1 MKTMWQKQIY
11 SIIRNIF
18 ALTFIISRSS
28 GLIYAFFSCSNYIF
42 HEPSIAGRSWEKSR
56 LLCQNSFEG
65 DLVSIEEEEERN
77 FAKNIIKNLTA
88 IKYFIGLK
96 KVNGKWKWLS
106 NQTVVNSSQAKSP
119 WAPGQPS
126 GTPDLKDNCA
136 TIYGIYLRYLGLFD
150 DMSCTSSAEDAGH
163 ICERAVSCTKD
174 ETDAQATKERQRATS
189 VHSTSRTPW
198 KTQLFLSTAGIDSI
212 APDRDATKEAQ
223 KATPVHSITTAAW
236 KSQCLPSTA
245 EIDSIAPDQHATK
258 EKQKATS
265 VHSTTRT
272 PWKTQPFPT
281 TAEIDSIAPE
291 TTHLGKANKSSYLI
305 AIIASVLVAFVILGI
320 GVALLLLFRPR
331 KKGSK
336 LKIQRCMR
344 QGRSIKLKDL
354 DSMSPA
360 EQEMDAY
367 DSLSDVNRQDACVTT
382 KEGDGG
388 LFLSI
393 QESSAR
399 RPKEALIEK
408 QSYTNSYS
416 DPLHI
421 SATTKPSKVLA
432 KKDTPEQH
440 QVYVH
445 IHSKQEK
452 TAFHL
457 DHAIQHLGE
466 EPSQVTVDKKNCKP
480 SVAISSARLE
490 KELTRDEDAIVKRNV
505 SGQDQCIDCVYAVV
519 DKTKKKRP
527 PTKPA
532 PYQELVY
539 ADLSH
544 SPKKSK
550 NGRIHQESTPTIYAD
565 IDHVESS
572 AMSDSN
578 SQQENEVELT
588 E

>member
-1 MKTMWQKQIY
+1 MWQKQIY
-11 SIIRNIF
+11 SIIRNIV

-28 GLIYAFFSCSNYIF
+28 GLIYASFNCSNYTF
-42 HEPSIAGRSWEKSR
+42 HGTSNAGRSWETSR
-56 LLCQNSFEG
+56 SLCQKSSEG
-65 DLVSIEEEEERN
+65 DLVSIEQEEERN
-77 FAKNIIKNLTA
+77 FVKNIIKNLTT

-96 KVNGKWKWLS
+96 KDNGKWKWLS
-106 NQTVVNSSQAKSP
+106 NQTTVNSSQGESP
-119 WAPGQPS
+119 WAPREPS
-126 GTPDLKDNCA
+126 GTPDRKDNCA
-136 TIYGIYLRYLGLFD
+136 TIYGIYLSALGLFD
-150 DMSCTSSAEDAGH
+150 DMSCIKSAKDAGY

-174 ETDAQATKERQRATS
+174 ET
-189 VHSTSRTPW
+189 
-198 KTQLFLSTAGIDSI
+198 
-212 APDRDATKEAQ
+212 
-223 KATPVHSITTAAW
+223 
-236 KSQCLPSTA
+236 
-245 EIDSIAPDQHATK
+245 
-258 EKQKATS
+258 
-265 VHSTTRT
+265 
-272 PWKTQPFPT
+272 
-281 TAEIDSIAPE
+281 
-291 TTHLGKANKSSYLI
+291 
-305 AIIASVLVAFVILGI
+305 
-320 GVALLLLFRPR
+320 
-331 KKGSK
+331 GSK

-344 QGRSIKLKDL
+344 QGSSIKLKDV

-367 DSLSDVNRQDACVTT
+367 GSLSDVKRQDACVTT
-382 KEGDGG
+382 KEGVGG

-399 RPKEALIEK
+399 RPKEALIEE

-421 SATTKPSKVLA
+421 SATTKPSKVLV

-480 SVAISSARLE
+480 SAAISSARLE
-490 KELTRDEDAIVKRNV
+490 KELTRDEDAIVKQSV

-519 DKTKKKRP
+519 DKTKKKGP

-539 ADLSH
+539 VDLSH

-550 NGRIHQESTPTIYAD
+550 NERIHQESTASIYAD
-565 IDHVESS
+565 IDHFESS
-572 AMSDSN
+572 ALSDSN
-578 SQQENEVELT
+578 SQQEYEVELT

>member
-1 MKTMWQKQIY
+1 MWQKQIY
-11 SIIRNIF
+11 SIIRNIV

-28 GLIYAFFSCSNYIF
+28 GLIYASFNCSNYTF
-42 HEPSIAGRSWEKSR
+42 HGTSNAGRSWETSR
-56 LLCQNSFEG
+56 SLCQKSSEG
-65 DLVSIEEEEERN
+65 DLVSIEQEEERN
-77 FAKNIIKNLTA
+77 FVKNIIKNLTT

-96 KVNGKWKWLS
+96 KDNGKWKWLS
-106 NQTVVNSSQAKSP
+106 NQTTVNSSQGESP
-119 WAPGQPS
+119 WAPREPS
-126 GTPDLKDNCA
+126 GTPDRKDNCA
-136 TIYGIYLRYLGLFD
+136 TIYGIYLSALGLFD
-150 DMSCTSSAEDAGH
+150 DMSCIKSAKDAGY

-189 VHSTSRTPW
+189 VLSTARTPW
-198 KTQLFLSTAGIDSI
+198 KTQLF
-212 APDRDATKEAQ
+212 
-223 KATPVHSITTAAW
+223 
-236 KSQCLPSTA
+236 PSTA
-245 EIDSIAPDQHATK
+245 EIDSIAP
-258 EKQKATS
+258 
-265 VHSTTRT
+265 
-272 PWKTQPFPT
+272 
-281 TAEIDSIAPE
+281 
-291 TTHLGKANKSSYLI
+291 
-305 AIIASVLVAFVILGI
+305 
-320 GVALLLLFRPR
+320 
-331 KKGSK
+331 GSK

-344 QGRSIKLKDL
+344 QGSSIKLKDV

-367 DSLSDVNRQDACVTT
+367 GSLSDVKRQDACVTT
-382 KEGDGG
+382 KEGVGG

-399 RPKEALIEK
+399 RPKEALIEE

-421 SATTKPSKVLA
+421 SATTKPSKVLV

-480 SVAISSARLE
+480 SAAISSARLE
-490 KELTRDEDAIVKRNV
+490 KELTRDEDAIVKQSV

-519 DKTKKKRP
+519 DKTKKKGP

-539 ADLSH
+539 VDLSH

-550 NGRIHQESTPTIYAD
+550 NERIHQESTASIYAD
-565 IDHVESS
+565 IDHFESS
-572 AMSDSN
+572 ALSDSN
-578 SQQENEVELT
+578 SQQEYEVELT

>member
-1 MKTMWQKQIY
+1 MSSENDVAKTDLLHHQKHRCINFHY
-11 SIIRNIF
+11 LKVF
-18 ALTFIISRSS
+18 CWETSRS
-28 GLIYAFFSCSNYIF
+28 
-42 HEPSIAGRSWEKSR
+42 
-56 LLCQNSFEG
+56 LCQKSSEG
-65 DLVSIEEEEERN
+65 DLVSIEQEEERN
-77 FAKNIIKNLTA
+77 FVKNIIKNLTT

-96 KVNGKWKWLS
+96 KDNGKWKWLS
-106 NQTVVNSSQAKSP
+106 NQTTVNSSQGESP
-119 WAPGQPS
+119 WAPREPS
-126 GTPDLKDNCA
+126 GTPDRKDNCA
-136 TIYGIYLRYLGLFD
+136 TIYGIYLSALGLFD
-150 DMSCTSSAEDAGH
+150 DMSCIKSAKDAGY

-189 VHSTSRTPW
+189 VLSTARTPW
-198 KTQLFLSTAGIDSI
+198 KTQLF
-212 APDRDATKEAQ
+212 
-223 KATPVHSITTAAW
+223 
-236 KSQCLPSTA
+236 PS
-245 EIDSIAPDQHATK
+245 
-258 EKQKATS
+258 
-265 VHSTTRT
+265 
-272 PWKTQPFPT
+272 

-344 QGRSIKLKDL
+344 QGSSIKLKDV

-367 DSLSDVNRQDACVTT
+367 GSLSDVKRQDACVTT
-382 KEGDGG
+382 KEGVGG

-399 RPKEALIEK
+399 RPKEALIEE

-421 SATTKPSKVLA
+421 SATTKPSKVLV

-480 SVAISSARLE
+480 SAAISSARLE
-490 KELTRDEDAIVKRNV
+490 KELTRDEDAIVKQSV

-519 DKTKKKRP
+519 DKTKKKGP

-539 ADLSH
+539 VDLSH

-550 NGRIHQESTPTIYAD
+550 NERIHQESTASIYAD
-565 IDHVESS
+565 IDHFESS
-572 AMSDSN
+572 ALSDSN
-578 SQQENEVELT
+578 SQQEYEVELT